1 MIGHCHTRLAM
12 DLNTFANLVTTIAV
26 VIGVGF
32 GLVEIRRAAR
42 DRRDR
47 AAVEVVRSVQTQD
60 IQRAVGMIMNLPD
73 DADPELIR
81 RDPALLDAAMLVYFA
96 CEMFGTFVF
105 EGVVELHTLDRMVGG
120 WVRST
125 WLRLRGWITAERTE
139 NRNVNEGEWW
149 QWLYER
155 LEEDPDPGKALGA
168 DVAYRH
174 WLAGMRGGRMTPA
187 ASSKGVPVTGSTR
200 PPDARSK
207 LIASGPRSGGG
218 QRRASGRKRARKDA
232 G

>member
-1 MIGHCHTRLAM
+1 M
-12 DLNTFANLVTTIAV
+12 DLNTFATLVTTVAV

-42 DRRDR
+42 ERRDR

-60 IQRAVGMIMNLPD
+60 IQRAVGIIMNLPD
-73 DADPELIR
+73 DADPDLIR
-81 RDPALLDAAMLVYFA
+81 RDPALGDAAMLVYFA

-125 WLRLRGWITAERTE
+125 WRRLRRWIQAERVE

-155 LEEDPDPGKALGA
+155 LEGNPDPGKSLGA
-168 DVAYRH
+168 HVAYRD
-174 WLAGMRGGRMTPA
+174 WRAGMRGSRIVPARAPSEPAHAPAPPTPTEVGR
-187 ASSKGVPVTGSTR
+187 
-200 PPDARSK
+200 
-207 LIASGPRSGGG
+207 GGL
-218 QRRASGRKRARKDA
+218 AGR
-232 G
+232 

>member
-1 MIGHCHTRLAM
+1 M
-12 DLNTFANLVTTIAV
+12 DVNTLANLITTVAV

-32 GLVEIRRAAR
+32 GLVEVRRAAR

-73 DADPELIR
+73 DADPELVQ
-81 RDPALLDAAMLVYFA
+81 RDPVLRDAAMLVYFA

-125 WLRLRGWITAERTE
+125 WVRLRQWVGAERIE

-155 LEEDPDPGKALGA
+155 LEADPDPGKSLGA
-168 DVAYRH
+168 HVAYRD
-174 WLAGMRGGRMTPA
+174 WRAGMRGSRVTRTVSPA
-187 ASSKGVPVTGSTR
+187 ETALQPVPPPSQER
-200 PPDARSK
+200 PKVREAR
-207 LIASGPRSGGG
+207 GG
-218 QRRASGRKRARKDA
+218 SGRRTASKAPA
-232 G
+232 GERRR

>member
-1 MIGHCHTRLAM
+1 M
-12 DLNTFANLVTTIAV
+12 DLNTFATLVTTVAV

-42 DRRDR
+42 ERRDR

-60 IQRAVGMIMNLPD
+60 IQRAVGIIMNLPD
-73 DADPELIR
+73 DADPDLIR
-81 RDPALLDAAMLVYFA
+81 RDAALSDAAMLVYFA

-125 WLRLRGWITAERTE
+125 WRRLRRWIHAERAE

-155 LEEDPDPGKALGA
+155 LEGDPDPGKSLGA
-168 DVAYRH
+168 HVAYRD
-174 WLAGMRGGRMTPA
+174 WRAGMHRSRVVSTSVPPEPAHAAAPPTATEVGRGG
-187 ASSKGVPVTGSTR
+187 
-200 PPDARSK
+200 
-207 LIASGPRSGGG
+207 IAG
-218 QRRASGRKRARKDA
+218 Q
-232 G
+232 

>member
-1 MIGHCHTRLAM
+1 M
-12 DLNTFANLVTTIAV
+12 DVNTLANLVTTIAV

-32 GLVEIRRAAR
+32 GLVEVRRAAR
-42 DRRDR
+42 ERRDR

-60 IQRAVGMIMNLPD
+60 IQRAVGLIMNLPD

-81 RDPALLDAAMLVYFA
+81 RDPALRDASMLVYFA

-125 WLRLRGWITAERTE
+125 WLRLRKWIIAERME

-155 LEEDPDPGKALGA
+155 LEADPDPGKALGA
-168 DVAYRH
+168 HVAYRT
-174 WLAGMRGGRMTPA
+174 WLAGMRGGRITSAVSSTERAPA
-187 ASSKGVPVTGSTR
+187 PVSR
-200 PPDARSK
+200 PRDARSK
-207 LIASGPRSGGG
+207 VSVSGPRPGSGK
-218 QRRASGRKRARKDA
+218 RRASGRRGAREGTD
-232 G
+232 

>member
-1 MIGHCHTRLAM
+1 M
-12 DLNTFANLVTTIAV
+12 DVNTVANLVTTIAV

-32 GLVEIRRAAR
+32 GLVEVRRAAR

-60 IQRAVGMIMNLPD
+60 IQRAVGLIMNLPD
-73 DADPELIR
+73 DADPDLIR
-81 RDPALLDAAMLVYFA
+81 QDPALLDAAMLVYFA
-96 CEMFGTFVF
+96 CEMFGSFVF

-125 WLRLRGWITAERTE
+125 WLRLRKWIIAERME

-155 LEEDPDPGKALGA
+155 LEAEPDPGKALGA
-168 DVAYRH
+168 HVAYRA
-174 WLAGMRGGRMTPA
+174 WVAGMRGGRITAPVAPPEFAPGPA
-187 ASSKGVPVTGSTR
+187 PR
-200 PPDARSK
+200 PPGTRSK
-207 LIASGPRSGGG
+207 VVVGSPRDVKR
-218 QRRASGRKRARKDA
+218 QRRTPGRRPAREDA
-232 G
+232 D

>member
-1 MIGHCHTRLAM
+1 M
-12 DLNTFANLVTTIAV
+12 DVNTLANLVTTIAV

-32 GLVEIRRAAR
+32 GLVEIRRAGR

-81 RDPALLDAAMLVYFA
+81 RDPAMLDAAMLVYFA

-105 EGVVELHTLDRMVGG
+105 EGVVELRTLDRMVGG

-125 WLRLRGWITAERTE
+125 WVRLRRWIVSERIE
-139 NRNVNEGEWW
+139 NRNINEGEWW
-149 QWLYER
+149 EWLYER
-155 LEEDPDPGKALGA
+155 LVAEPDPGKAAGA
-168 DVAYRH
+168 HVAYRS
-174 WLAGMRGGRMTPA
+174 WRAGMRGSRTKAEVAAEDPGLALAPPPAPVPSREAVGEPRRRGGR
-187 ASSKGVPVTGSTR
+187 TR
-200 PPDARSK
+200 KSRRPGTSIDAN
-207 LIASGPRSGGG
+207 
-218 QRRASGRKRARKDA
+218 
-232 G
+232 

>member
-1 MIGHCHTRLAM
+1 M
-12 DLNTFANLVTTIAV
+12 DVNTFANLVTTVAV

-32 GLVEIRRAAR
+32 GLVEVRRAAR

-47 AAVEVVRSVQTQD
+47 AALEVVRSVQTQD
-60 IQRAVGMIMNLPD
+60 IQRAVGIIMNLPD
-73 DADPELIR
+73 DADPELVQC
-81 RDPALLDAAMLVYFA
+81 DPELRDAAMLVYFA

-125 WLRLRGWITAERTE
+125 WVRLRPWVGAERIE

-155 LEEDPDPGKALGA
+155 LEADPDPGKSVGA
-168 DVAYRH
+168 HVAYRH
-174 WLAGMRGGRMTPA
+174 WRAGMRRSPVTTAVPSTTPA
-187 ASSKGVPVTGSTR
+187 RAPVPPR
-200 PPDARSK
+200 PEARSK
-207 LIASGPRSGGG
+207 VVGDARGGRG
-218 QRRASGRKRARKDA
+218 RRTVSKAPPSERRR
-232 G
+232 

>member
-1 MIGHCHTRLAM
+1 M
-12 DLNTFANLVTTIAV
+12 DVNTLANLVTTIAV

-42 DRRDR
+42 ERRDR

-60 IQRAVGMIMNLPD
+60 IQRAVGLIMNLPD

-125 WLRLRGWITAERTE
+125 WLRLRRWIIAERME

-149 QWLYER
+149 QWLFER
-155 LEEDPDPGKALGA
+155 LEAEPDPGKALGA
-168 DVAYRH
+168 HVAYRN
-174 WLAGMRGGRMTPA
+174 WLAGMRGGRITSAVSSTEPA
-187 ASSKGVPVTGSTR
+187 PSPASR

-207 LIASGPRSGGG
+207 VVVSGPRRPSRNRSTSGR
-218 QRRASGRKRARKDA
+218 RRAREDTD
-232 G
+232 

>member
-1 MIGHCHTRLAM
+1 M
-12 DLNTFANLVTTIAV
+12 DVNTVANLVTTIAV

-32 GLVEIRRAAR
+32 GLVEVRRAAR

-60 IQRAVGMIMNLPD
+60 IQRAVGLIMNLPD

-125 WLRLRGWITAERTE
+125 WLRLRKWIIAERMA

-155 LEEDPDPGKALGA
+155 LEAQPDPGKALGA
-168 DVAYRH
+168 HVAYRN
-174 WLAGMRGGRMTPA
+174 WLAGMRGGQIEPA
-187 ASSKGVPVTGSTR
+187 GSSTEPASTSVSR
-200 PPDARSK
+200 PSDARSK
-207 LIASGPRSGGG
+207 NVVGGPRSGSG
-218 QRRASGRKRARKDA
+218 QRRTSRRRAHEDA
-232 G
+232 D